1 MCVVPQD
8 VLYWTLLG
16 QPPWLSSARVPRNFG
31 NHGNMCMLVRRGVSP
46 QTIDTLRL
54 HQLQSET
61 AFSVLPYVREVG
73 ISGGAVGVQTV
84 SAYGSATSL
93 C

>member
-1 MCVVPQD
+1 MCVVPPD
-8 VLYWTLLG
+8 VLYW
-16 QPPWLSSARVPRNFG
+16 QPPRLSSARVPRNFG

-46 QTIDTLRL
+46 QAIDTLRL

-61 AFSVLPYVREVG
+61 AFFVLLYIREVG
-73 ISGGAVGVQTV
+73 ISGGVVGVQTA
-84 SAYGSATSL
+84 SACGSAMSL